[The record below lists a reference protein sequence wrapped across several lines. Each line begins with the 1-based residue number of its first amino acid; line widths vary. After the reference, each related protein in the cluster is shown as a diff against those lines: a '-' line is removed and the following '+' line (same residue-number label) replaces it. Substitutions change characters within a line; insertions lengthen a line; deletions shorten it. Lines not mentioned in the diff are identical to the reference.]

1 MFAVK
6 EFSRGGSDEELR
18 ATKKN
23 ISVFPIIIC
32 FEWAR
37 RWARGRGVKWEG
49 SLPGIHWCSV
59 PNLPVKSLF
68 KHISHTFPHFC
79 LPTSPLPSR
88 SLEKHMR
95 KGHGESLYIYIY
107 IYINAPYS
115 TIQVLY
121 ALLWSSHL
129 QTARHRLK
137 MIQYHPLWQSPR
149 PGPWIVGFWG
159 SCVRRSGKDDRFV
172 LFSLKINKVV
182 TGVEFWKGGGFT
194 RYKVSSISCDIT
206 DIRLYSVHSIIKMS
220 VELRKLVFA
229 GMSVTCGK

>member
-1 MFAVK
+1 MGGELTWHPLVFGPEFAC
-6 EFSRGGSDEELR
+6 
-18 ATKKN
+18 KKF
-23 ISVFPIIIC
+23 VQT
-32 FEWAR
+32 
-37 RWARGRGVKWEG
+37 
-49 SLPGIHWCSV
+49 HQ
-59 PNLPVKSLF
+59 
-68 KHISHTFPHFC
+68 PHFSSL
-79 LPTSPLPSR
+79 LPSHITSPLTLPR
-88 SLEKHMR
+88 EAHEER
-95 KGHGESLYIYIY
+95 ARGIIIYIY

-182 TGVEFWKGGGFT
+182 TGVEFWKGGGYKIQGELNFVWYY
-194 RYKVSSISCDIT
+194 RY
-206 DIRLYSVHSIIKMS
+206 
-220 VELRKLVFA
+220 
-229 GMSVTCGK
+229 